1 MAQEMLDQATCLMI
15 QNQSRVEQEQKD
27 METLLSASTE
37 SIEDQ
42 KILNFSQDNN
52 VIPKKEIKRRSDYSN
67 TKVKTRN
74 LLTNVSNR
82 RFKQSDF
89 HKNNFIIDMLSF
101 LVQNVNLVNL
111 DITLDTD
118 KERETVKSLQDE
130 CIPIEFEFELIHY
143 IYSLLFSKIYNRT
156 NTFGI
161 QKKNNFEF
169 NFNLWKTK
177 KNKKIYKQMLYKA
190 IAKDPSNYEEREIEK
205 SEQVP
210 IDISIS
216 KEVVRPTMAEITT
229 KKRAEKRKH
238 LEDKLNENTEMIKK
252 LKKNL

>member
-161 QKKNNFEF
+161 QQKNNFGF

-177 KNKKIYKQMLYKA
+177 KNQKIYKQ
-190 IAKDPSNYEEREIEK
+190 
-205 SEQVP
+205 
-210 IDISIS
+210 ISD
-216 KEVVRPTMAEITT
+216 VV
-229 KKRAEKRKH
+229 
-238 LEDKLNENTEMIKK
+238 
-252 LKKNL
+252 

>member
-1 MAQEMLDQATCLMI
+1 M
-15 QNQSRVEQEQKD
+15 
-27 METLLSASTE
+27 SASTE

-74 LLTNVSNR
+74 ILTNVSNR

-177 KNKKIYKQMLYKA
+177 KNQKIYKQMSYKA
-190 IAKDPSNYEEREIEK
+190 IAKDPSNYEEHEIEK
-205 SEQVP
+205 
-210 IDISIS
+210 
-216 KEVVRPTMAEITT
+216 TN
-229 KKRAEKRKH
+229 
-238 LEDKLNENTEMIKK
+238 KLLLTFQF
-252 LKKNL
+252 LKK